1 MWWSLGVRLDGVSQ
15 SRASGLLEDND
26 NCNTVQHLKPGFP
39 LFACLSTAFFADRR
53 PIRYQREGTSVFIRM
68 EKISPNVVNHEGHRS
83 TSTCSCPRVKKIWI
97 QVSVSL
103 WRLDR
108 VQHLPSTGAFLPL
121 CVEQKLEMCQ
131 EQCLIKLQLTLC
143 CCSEEDGGKNHVGL
157 LLYQHSDFSS
167 SQSERSLSQ
176 GCFFCPPLLKGF
188 KSPRAFSLVSPSHR
202 YLAPTRECRHKAD
215 LFTLITKPR
224 QSVLWLLFH
233 PRTMLFNLKCLLGF
247 AEKECFR
254 RTKKKLRK
262 TESA

>member
-1 MWWSLGVRLDGVSQ
+1 M
-15 SRASGLLEDND
+15 
-26 NCNTVQHLKPGFP
+26 
-39 LFACLSTAFFADRR
+39 
-53 PIRYQREGTSVFIRM
+53 
-68 EKISPNVVNHEGHRS
+68 
-83 TSTCSCPRVKKIWI
+83 
-97 QVSVSL
+97 
-103 WRLDR
+103 
-108 VQHLPSTGAFLPL
+108 
-121 CVEQKLEMCQ
+121 
-131 EQCLIKLQLTLC
+131 
-143 CCSEEDGGKNHVGL
+143 GGGNHVGL

-188 KSPRAFSLVSPSHR
+188 KSPRAFSLVSPSHL

-262 TESA
+262 QSLHNSSAIHVEIFYLFCIYLWHDLLMSDTWRHCRCRAQKEKQFKQLLKWQNVRIYIWLEAKNNYLSLRCILKAWLSSS